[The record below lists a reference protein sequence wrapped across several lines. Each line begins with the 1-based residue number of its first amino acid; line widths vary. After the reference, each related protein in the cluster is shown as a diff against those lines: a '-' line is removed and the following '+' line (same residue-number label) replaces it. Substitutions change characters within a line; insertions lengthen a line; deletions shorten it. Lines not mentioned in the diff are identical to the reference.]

1 MNEFDVKLGKLQ
13 DYYARYKALP
23 SYSYMSDKFN
33 FGSKESVFRLVAK
46 FKKELFLDLAPDN
59 RLIPGKRFFE
69 RRKSL
74 STVQAG
80 EFTNDH
86 VEEFDSISIDALVIE
101 KPSITELMDVEGPSM
116 IEKGIFDGDTAIVQ
130 VRKDAKV
137 GDIVVAIIEGGK
149 KTIKTLGKEG
159 DNYVLIPANKDFD
172 TLRPENGFEIYG
184 VLDWTFRKHN

>member
-1 MNEFDVKLGKLQ
+1 MNEDQEKLGKLQ
-13 DYYARYKALP
+13 DYYAKYKALP
-23 SYSYMSDKFN
+23 SYSYMGDKFN
-33 FGSKESVFRLVAK
+33 FGSKESVFRFVAK
-46 FKKELFLDLAPDN
+46 LKKELFLDVAPDSK
-59 RLIPGKRFFE
+59 LIPGKRFFE

-86 VEEFDSISIDALVIE
+86 VEEHDFISIDAIVIE

-159 DNYVLIPANKDFD
+159 DDYVLIPANKEFH

>member
-1 MNEFDVKLGKLQ
+1 MNEFEEKLGKLQ

-86 VEEFDSISIDALVIE
+86 VEEYDSISIDALVIE

-116 IEKGIFDGDTAIVQ
+116 QDKKIFDGDTAIIKIQ
-130 VRKDAKV
+130 KDAKV
-137 GDIVVAIIEGGK
+137 GQVVVAILENGE

-159 DNYVLIPANKDFD
+159 DNYVLIPANKDFE

-184 VLDWTFRKHN
+184 VLDWTFTKHN

>member
-1 MNEFDVKLGKLQ
+1 MNEFEEKLGKLQ

-86 VEEFDSISIDALVIE
+86 VEEFDSISIDAMLVE
-101 KPSITELMDVEGPSM
+101 EPSITELMEVEGPSM
-116 IEKGIFDGDTAIVQ
+116 QDKKIFDGDTAIVKR
-130 VRKDAKV
+130 RKDAKV
-137 GDIVVAIIEGGK
+137 GQVVVAILENGE

-172 TLRPENGFEIYG
+172 TLRPKNGFEIYG
-184 VLDWTFRKHN
+184 VLKWTITKHH

>member
-1 MNEFDVKLGKLQ
+1 MNEFEEKLGKLQ

-33 FGSKESVFRLVAK
+33 FGSKESVFRLVAR

-116 IEKGIFDGDTAIVQ
+116 IEKGIFDGDTAVIQ

-137 GDIVVAIIEGGK
+137 GEIVVAIIEGGK

-159 DNYVLIPANKDFD
+159 DDYVLIPANKEFH
-172 TLRPENGFEIYG
+172 TLRPKNGFEIYG
-184 VLDWTFRKHN
+184 VLKWTITKHH